1 MFELQCNEACKTNGE
16 MEVPLEATTEATQDN
31 QDNVPQ
37 VGKRSYHLCIVCTF
51 LSDSCVVGE
60 KFIRKKFQS
69 IARIFRSDVMRSQ
82 KF

>member
-60 KFIRKKFQS
+60 NVTVHGKTYFSAYPLDGRN
-69 IARIFRSDVMRSQ
+69 R
-82 KF
+82 